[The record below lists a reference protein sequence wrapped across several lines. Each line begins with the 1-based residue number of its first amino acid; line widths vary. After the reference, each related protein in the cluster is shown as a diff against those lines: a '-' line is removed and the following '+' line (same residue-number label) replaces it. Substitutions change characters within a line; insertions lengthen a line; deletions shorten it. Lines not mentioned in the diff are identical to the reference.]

1 MLEHSRTDDLQPF
14 HLSSRVGPLLPQDAS
29 FVPPAANDVEDD
41 LALSVYRV
49 WVFARMLGSSD
60 QKLSCPAFNGFVSVT
75 ERKPERQSTID
86 CFDPIDHPFTSY
98 ATIRELLKRSELAI
112 NNVGQTH
119 MLSTFNLGG
128 CMKALTLI
136 RPNLSLY
143 YNHVVSP
150 RATSST
156 QLLSKNGCSGG
167 EPLATLSLIWSAPP
181 PRFELQTSR
190 SRDER
195 ATVRHP

>member
-1 MLEHSRTDDLQPF
+1 M
-14 HLSSRVGPLLPQDAS
+14 LPQDAS
-29 FVPPAANDVEDD
+29 FVPPTANDVEYD

-49 WVFARMLGSSD
+49 WIFARMLESSD
-60 QKLSCPAFNGFVSVT
+60 QEQACPAFNGFVSVT
-75 ERKPERQSTID
+75 ERKPERQSTINYFVPKD
-86 CFDPIDHPFTSY
+86 DPITSY

-112 NNVGQTH
+112 NNVGQTY

-136 RPNLSLY
+136 WPYPNLY
-143 YNHVVSP
+143 WNHVVSP

-167 EPLATLSLIWSAPP
+167 EPLATLCLI
-181 PRFELQTSR
+181 
-190 SRDER
+190 
-195 ATVRHP
+195 